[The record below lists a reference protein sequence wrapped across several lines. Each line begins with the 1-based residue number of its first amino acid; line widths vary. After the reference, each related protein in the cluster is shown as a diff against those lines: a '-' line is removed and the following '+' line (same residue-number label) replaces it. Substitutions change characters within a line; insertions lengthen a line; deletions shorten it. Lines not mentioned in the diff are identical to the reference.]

1 MIYQLIDKYTHKHT
15 VEQHSITKKNGILP
29 FAATQMD
36 LKDMTLN
43 EINQRKTNT
52 MISHTSGI

>member
-15 VEQHSITKKNGILP
+15 VEQHSITKNGILP